1 MKHAFY
7 KLMVPM
13 LALLLLA
20 STSGYAQEN
29 RTGTNAASEL
39 LIPVGAR
46 YIGMSGAPLAT
57 VSGVDAIYYNP
68 AGLAHSEGN
77 AEAMFSSMRYFADI
91 NVNYVAVAANFSGF
105 GSLAFSVKSL
115 DIGDINITTVDAPDG
130 TGAIFTPQ
138 FVTVGLTYAKALSD
152 RVSVGASS
160 YIVTETID
168 RANASTVAFDFGVQ
182 YRGVSRFKGLSLG
195 VAVKHVGPAMQYGGT
210 GLLARADREGD
221 DRPST
226 QYQLVAQTDELPATL
241 EMGIS
246 YVYDIDENNKLDIS
260 TMYQDN
266 NFSDDVATLGVEY
279 LYNDMLFVRFGY
291 SAATAAS
298 ERYNYGPSFGA
309 GFHYNVN
316 NLDLRI
322 DYAWRQVEYFDS
334 SNIITIG
341 LGF

>member
-13 LALLLLA
+13 LAFLLLA
-20 STSGYAQEN
+20 SSSGFAQEN

-46 YIGMSGAPLAT
+46 YMAMGSAPLAT

-68 AGLAHSEGN
+68 AGLAISSEN
-77 AEAMFSSMRYFADI
+77 ADAMFSSMKYFADI
-91 NVNYVAVAANFSGF
+91 NVNYVAVSANFGGF
-105 GSLAFSVKSL
+105 GSLGFSVKSL
-115 DIGDINITTVDAPDG
+115 DIGDIPITTVDAPDG
-130 TGAIFTPQ
+130 TGAIFAPQ

-152 RVSVGASS
+152 RVSVGATT
-160 YIVTETID
+160 YLVTETLD

-182 YRGVSRFKGLSLG
+182 YRGVDRLKGLALG
-195 VAVKHVGPAMQYGGT
+195 VAIKHVGPAMQYGGT
-210 GLLARADREGD
+210 GLLAPADREGD

-241 EMGIS
+241 EMGVS
-246 YVYDIDENNKLDIS
+246 YVYDIDEKSKLDIS

-266 NFSDDVATLGVEY
+266 NFSDDVASLGLEY
-279 LYNDMLFVRFGY
+279 AYDNMLFIRFGY
-291 SAATAAS
+291 NAATAAS
-298 ERYNYGPSFGA
+298 ERYIYGATVGA
-309 GFHYNVN
+309 GFNYSIN
-316 NLDLRI
+316 NLDLRL
-322 DYAWRQVEYFDS
+322 DYAWRQLDVFNS
-334 SNIITIG
+334 SNVFTLG